1 MRSRLIGPFMVSML
15 AMGNSLLPAV
25 AQGPTP
31 KAELVVL
38 GSGGPRMTGR
48 AASSNAIVL
57 DGKARILVDA
67 GSGAAVRLGEAGL
80 DIDGLDIVLL
90 THLHIDHS
98 GDLPSVAKARG
109 MIHQGPMTFRVFG
122 PAARGVFP
130 STTHFVAS
138 IFDAHG
144 IFAYQRTFGAEEKFA
159 ATDLSIDRSVPPRE
173 ILRDGDMRIQSV
185 ATNHGEA
192 PSVAYRIDGPGWS
205 VAFSGDLDPSGLPN
219 LTRLAADVDLLVF
232 NCAVLDPPGS
242 PAKLY
247 TRHTA
252 PKQIGEVARAAGV
265 KRLLLTHIP
274 PLVEKAPR
282 EALASVSAAYSG
294 PVELA
299 RDRMRVPLS
308 NEDPGGAR

>member
-1 MRSRLIGPFMVSML
+1 MQRWAVGWFTRAAL
-15 AMGNSLLPAV
+15 ALAVGRAPALAA
-25 AQGPTP
+25 AQHPTP
-31 KAELVVL
+31 RAELVVL

-67 GSGAAVRLGEAGL
+67 GSGAAVRLGEVGL
-80 DIDGLDIVLL
+80 DIEDLDTILL

-98 GDLPSVAKARG
+98 GDLPGVAKARG
-109 MIHQGPMTFRVFG
+109 MSHHGPMTFRVFG
-122 PAARGVFP
+122 PAARSVFP
-130 STTHFVAS
+130 STAGFIAS
-138 IFDAHG
+138 LFDAHG
-144 IFAYQRTFGAEEKFA
+144 IFVYQHTFGAEERFA
-159 ATDLSIDRSVPPRE
+159 VTDLPIDLAAPARE
-173 ILRDGDMRIQSV
+173 ILREGDLRIGSI

-205 VAFSGDLDPSGLPN
+205 TAFSGDLDPSGLPN
-219 LTRLAADVDLLVF
+219 LTRLATGVDLLVF

-242 PAKLY
+242 PRELY

-252 PKQIGEVARAAGV
+252 PSQIGEVARAAGA

-274 PLVEKAPR
+274 PLVETASR
-282 EALASVSAAYSG
+282 EVLASVGAAYSG

-299 RDRMRVPLS
+299 RDRMRVSLTTP
-308 NEDPGGAR
+308 